1 MNLEQRE
8 NEVRKIYVFY
18 ADVFLMKNFFMD
30 LAALY
35 GADYFLH
42 RYRKKRYLLLA
53 AALGAAAGL
62 VLLLMIKNRVWYVL
76 ISYLLQTIL
85 MVFIAFGRSS
95 YREFLENW
103 AVTYL
108 VFLLLGGMLEWI
120 GESNGMTS
128 QNSVPVI
135 AGSIFGVY
143 GILRYLMRRKD
154 FKNHILE
161 AQIMKRGVSLHVRAY
176 WDSGNQLR
184 DPYTGQGICILSEA
198 KAREFFDEKNDHF
211 RLVPYHSLGE
221 SEGMLWVTDVDELLL
236 FDGKKTLRLPHVA
249 VGMADEG
256 LLEKREYDFILH
268 ASFL

>member
-1 MNLEQRE
+1 MDLEQRE
-8 NEVRKIYVFY
+8 IEVRKIYVFY
-18 ADVFLMKNFFMD
+18 ADVFLIKSFVMD
-30 LAALY
+30 FAALY
-35 GADYFLH
+35 GVDYFLH
-42 RYRKKRYLLLA
+42 RHRKKRYLLSA
-53 AALGAAAGL
+53 SASGAAAGL
-62 VLLLMIKNRVWYVL
+62 VLLLMIKNPVGYVL
-76 ISYLLQTIL
+76 ISYLLQTTL

-108 VFLLLGGMLEWI
+108 VFLLLGGMVEWL
-120 GESNGMTS
+120 GESIGKAP
-128 QNSVPVI
+128 QNSVPVV

-161 AQIMKRGVSLHVRAY
+161 AQIKKRGVSLPVRAY

-198 KAREFFDEKNDHF
+198 KAREFFDEKWDHF

-236 FDGKKTLRLPHVA
+236 FDGKKTLRLPHTA
-249 VGMADEG
+249 VGVADEG
-256 LLEKREYDFILH
+256 LLEMREYDFILH